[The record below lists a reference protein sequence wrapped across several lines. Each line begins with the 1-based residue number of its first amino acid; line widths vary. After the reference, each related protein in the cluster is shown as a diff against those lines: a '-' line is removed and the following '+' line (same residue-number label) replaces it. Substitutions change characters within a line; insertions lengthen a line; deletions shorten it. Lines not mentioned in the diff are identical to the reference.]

1 MHKKRLLSLFLMM
14 SSLILL
20 PTTVLSAELGSGAI
34 AESPAQIELIQ
45 KNDPTNPNNGGPLS
59 ITRISH
65 LNFGTQVISGD
76 DKTYFANYRSK
87 DLPYDAEGQVIPGE
101 NYPSYIQIDDSRG
114 TNTGWQLYIKNNGFQ
129 EKTGKLNSQGES
141 TLKGASLRIEGQ
153 SVVTKSPGNVPQSTL
168 KTVTLADDGYHLLVK
183 ANRDEGM
190 GITDTLFGETYPIS
204 EVPEKNPQVSLR
216 VPGKSAK
223 VNQGN
228 YVSTLTWLLMADP
241 SVSP

>member
-1 MHKKRLLSLFLMM
+1 M
-14 SSLILL
+14 
-20 PTTVLSAELGSGAI
+20 
-34 AESPAQIELIQ
+34 
-45 KNDPTNPNNGGPLS
+45 
-59 ITRISH
+59 
-65 LNFGTQVISGD
+65 
-76 DKTYFANYRSK
+76 
-87 DLPYDAEGQVIPGE
+87 
-101 NYPSYIQIDDSRG
+101 
-114 TNTGWQLYIKNNGFQ
+114 
-129 EKTGKLNSQGES
+129 
-141 TLKGASLRIEGQ
+141 KGASLRIEGQ

-204 EVPEKNPQVSLR
+204 EVPKKNPQVSLR